1 MPESMKAYARAAGV
15 LMIISLLAGAFGEAY
30 APSRL
35 IVAGDPAATAR
46 NVVEL
51 DWIFRLGFATYLI
64 EALCDVA
71 LALIFYVLLKP
82 VSKAIAL
89 LAAFFGLIATATF
102 GAAEIFYFVPP
113 VLLRNAGAM
122 QGFSPQQVQ
131 SLVLLSL
138 RIYGLGGM
146 ALTAFYGAAWIVRG
160 YLMIRSGYIP
170 GILGILMALG
180 GAGFV
185 IRNFL
190 LVLTPAFASSAF
202 LFLMAPGAL
211 AFAVW
216 LLISSNREFSPA
228 SA

>member
-1 MPESMKAYARAAGV
+1 MKGYARAAGV
-15 LMIISLLAGAFGEAY
+15 LMIISLLAGGFGEAY

-46 NVVEL
+46 NVVDL

-82 VSKAIAL
+82 VSKPIAL
-89 LAAFFGLIATATF
+89 LSAFFGLIATATF

-113 VLLRNAGAM
+113 VLLRNAGSM
-122 QGFSPQQVQ
+122 QGFSPQQLQ

-146 ALTAFYGAAWIVRG
+146 VFTAFYGVAWICRA
-160 YLMIRSGYIP
+160 YLMFRSGYIP
-170 GILGILMALG
+170 RVLGILMGAG

-190 LVLTPAFASSAF
+190 LVLTPAFASPAF

-211 AFAVW
+211 LLAGW
-216 LLISSNREFSPA
+216 LLFTSRPEFSPSTA
-228 SA
+228 

>member
-1 MPESMKAYARAAGV
+1 MKVYARVAGV
-15 LMIISLLAGAFGEAY
+15 LIIVSLIAGGYGEAY

-46 NVVEL
+46 NVMQL
-51 DWIFRLGFATYLI
+51 DWVFRLGFTTYLI

-71 LALIFYVLLKP
+71 LALIFYILLKP
-82 VSKAIAL
+82 VSNAIAL

-102 GAAEIFYFVPP
+102 ASAEIFYFVPP
-113 VLLRNAGAM
+113 VLLRNAASM
-122 QGFSPQQVQ
+122 KGFSPEQLQ

-146 ALTAFYGAAWIVRG
+146 VFTAFYGAAWICRG
-160 YLMIRSGYIP
+160 YLMFRSGYIP
-170 GILGILMALG
+170 RILGILMAAG

-190 LVLTPAFASSAF
+190 LVLTPAYASPAF

-216 LLISSNREFSPA
+216 LLTTSNPEFSRSTA
-228 SA
+228 

>member
-1 MPESMKAYARAAGV
+1 MKAYARVGGV
-15 LMIISLLAGAFGEAY
+15 LMIISLLAGGFGEAY

-46 NVVEL
+46 KVVEL
-51 DWIFRLGFATYLI
+51 DWIFRLGFAAYLV

-82 VSKAIAL
+82 VSKGIAL

-102 GAAEIFYFVPP
+102 GSAEMFYFVPP
-113 VLLRNAGAM
+113 VLLRNAASM
-122 QGFSPQQVQ
+122 PGFSPAQLQ
-131 SLVLLSL
+131 SLGLLSL

-146 ALTAFYGAAWIVRG
+146 VFTAFYGAAWICRG
-160 YLMIRSGYIP
+160 YLMFRSGYIP
-170 GILGILMALG
+170 RVLGILMAAG

-190 LVLTPAFASSAF
+190 LVLTPAFASPAF
-202 LFLMAPGAL
+202 LFLMAPGGLAL
-211 AFAVW
+211 AVW
-216 LLISSNREFSPA
+216 LLISSNPELSRSTA
-228 SA
+228 